1 MVSML
6 YESLEDAVLDELGED
21 LDIRS
26 ILLTGAG
33 VLAVL
38 KLLLVGLV
46 GAVSCEVADLLP

>member
-1 MVSML
+1 ML

-46 GAVSCEVADLLP
+46 GAVSCEIADLLP